1 MAKVTTTLES
11 IEKLLQDK
19 NQTIEESLQFL
30 QEKRDQ
36 EVKFLKMFEAQEDTA
51 DKQANIARCKSEIAK
66 LDEYIEKLKK
76 RLETQENKQ
85 KLIDYKRSQ
94 QERRIKEAEVLEYFI
109 IEVKKGI
116 EYWQGKRSYLS
127 LFKALRSHE
136 VMASFI
142 LDAVNEYNDD
152 LDYEGLYIKAV
163 NLVKREYEEDIREEK
178 EAESYKQKR
187 RSERTKNAL
196 FYTGTLL
203 AIDRWLTRRERRRY

>member
-1 MAKVTTTLES
+1 
-11 IEKLLQDK
+11 
-19 NQTIEESLQFL
+19 
-30 QEKRDQ
+30 
-36 EVKFLKMFEAQEDTA
+36 MFEAQEDTA

>member
-36 EVKFLKMFEAQEDTA
+36 ELKFLRAFEAQEDTA
-51 DKQANIARCKSEIAK
+51 DRQANIERCRGEIAK
-66 LDEYIEKLKK
+66 LDDYIERLKK
-76 RLETQENKQ
+76 RLETQESKQ

-94 QERRIKEAEVLEYFI
+94 QEKKQKEAEVLEYFI

-116 EYWQGKRSYLS
+116 DYWQGKRSISS

-142 LDAVNEYNDD
+142 IDAVNEYTDD

-163 NLVKREYEEDIREEK
+163 NLVKREYEEEIKEEQ

-187 RSERTKNAL
+187 RSERTKSAL

-203 AIDRWLTRRERRRY
+203 AIDRWLTKRERRRY

>member
-109 IEVKKGI
+109 NEVKKGI
-116 EYWQGKRSYLS
+116 DYWQGKRSYLS

>member
-1 MAKVTTTLES
+1 MAKVSTTLEN

-30 QEKRDQ
+30 QEKRND
-36 EVKFLKMFEAQEDTA
+36 EARFLRIFEAEEDTA
-51 DKQANIARCKSEIAK
+51 DKQANIARCKNEIKK
-66 LDEYIEKLKK
+66 LDNYIEKLKK

-94 QERRIKEAEVLEYFI
+94 QEKKQKEAEVLEYFI

-116 EYWQGKRSYLS
+116 DYWQGKRSISS

-142 LDAVNEYNDD
+142 IDAVNSFTDD

-163 NLVKREYEEDIREEK
+163 NLVKREYEEEIREEQ
-178 EAESYKQKR
+178 EAEAYKEKR

-203 AIDRWLTRRERRRY
+203 AIDRWLTKKERRRY